1 MFTIIRTTV
10 TFRKKF
16 HKETTVILIMLNEFQ
31 LLPTKIINPLN
42 VGFITR

>member
-1 MFTIIRTTV
+1 MFTIIITTV
-10 TFRKKF
+10 TFRKKN
-16 HKETTVILIMLNEFQ
+16 HKETTVMLNEFQ